1 MTPFT
6 CLIPMRTVAE
16 GNAREHWRVRHKR
29 RKREAATVE
38 LYLLARRRGLAPP
51 RVGVPHVTLTR
62 VGKRRMDPDNLASCF
77 KATMDT
83 VAIFLGIDDGRISW
97 RFDQEIGKE
106 YAVRVHIETK
116 GA

>member
-38 LYLLARRRGLAPP
+38 LCTSWPGAAGSLPPGLASPTS
-51 RVGVPHVTLTR
+51 R
-62 VGKRRMDPDNLASCF
+62 
-77 KATMDT
+77 
-83 VAIFLGIDDGRISW
+83 
-97 RFDQEIGKE
+97 
-106 YAVRVHIETK
+106 
-116 GA
+116 

>member
-29 RKREAATVE
+29 RKREAMTVAMC
-38 LYLLARRRGLAPP
+38 LAVEREP
-51 RVGVPHVTLTR
+51 RFPVGAVPHVTLTR

-83 VAIFLGIDDGRISW
+83 VARFLGIDDGRISW
-97 RFDQEIGKE
+97 RFDQEIGKD
-106 YAVRVHIETK
+106 YAVRVYIETK